1 VNRITALLITALAAT
16 RARVLPLLA
25 SIARTGVLRIATIRV
40 RLRASLWLQPQ
51 QARLLQSMSSLL
63 EQPNSSSGG
72 WPSS

>member
-1 VNRITALLITALAAT
+1 MNRITALLIATPVAT

-25 SIARTGVLRIATIRV
+25 SIARIGVPRIAIIRV

-63 EQPNSSSGG
+63 EQPNSSSGE